1 MAKRPSSLS
10 GLSISEIQAE
20 LRRRQRALPALNRK
34 RQKLLA
40 KVATIDAKIAE
51 LGGSVAAVSAGKV
64 STGRR
69 GGGRRPAEDSLVT
82 YLQKA
87 LSGKTMGVAEVA
99 DTVKASGYQTDS
111 PNFRTIVNAALINK
125 KHGFKRVSRGQ
136 YTFNG

>member
-1 MAKRPSSLS
+1 MAKRSSSLS

-34 RQKLLA
+34 RSKLLA
-40 KVATIDAKIAE
+40 KIATIDAKIAE
-51 LGGSVAAVSAGKV
+51 LGGSVGASPSMK
-64 STGRR
+64 SPSGRR

-99 DTVKASGYQTDS
+99 DAVKAAGYQTNS

-125 KHGFKRVSRGQ
+125 KHGFKRASRGQ